1 MRGRMAQ
8 INDLPL
14 KMALGGD
21 TFCAPREGV
30 ERGGGGQTNFLWKEN
45 AIFSRR
51 WEVHMCGCMLSSSR
65 T

>member
-30 ERGGGGQTNFLWKEN
+30 ERGGGTNQFFMERKCYFFKEVGG
-45 AIFSRR
+45 AHV
-51 WEVHMCGCMLSSSR
+51 WLYVK
-65 T
+65 

>member
-30 ERGGGGQTNFLWKEN
+30 ERGGGDKP
-45 AIFSRR
+45 IFY
-51 WEVHMCGCMLSSSR
+51 GKKMLFFQGGGR
-65 T
+65 CTCVAVC